1 MSESFISVASALDMA
16 RENQKAMAL
25 SEIKTQIR
33 ASVAVKVAL
42 LDDDLLLDQVRQ
54 LAQACLIALRNGGK
68 IIFAG
73 NGGSFADA
81 QHLSAEF
88 TSRFLLD
95 RAPLASLALGTNNSA
110 ISAIGNDYGYE
121 QVFARELS
129 GIAKPEDVFIPISTS
144 GNSQNILTAI
154 AVAKELG
161 VTTVAWTGETGGQ
174 LKSICDCICFPSHDT
189 ARIQECHIMI
199 GHILCGLVEKAYF
212 QKEGEV

>member
-1 MSESFISVASALDMA
+1 VSKSFIAVASALNMA
-16 RENQKAMAL
+16 TAKQKALAL
-25 SEIKTQIR
+25 SEIKTQIQ
-33 ASVAVKVAL
+33 ASAAVKVAL
-42 LDDDLLLDQVRQ
+42 LDDEKLLDQVRQ
-54 LAQACLIALRNGGK
+54 LAQTCLSALRIGGK

-88 TSRFLLD
+88 TSRFLFD
-95 RAPLASLALGTNNSA
+95 RASLASLTLGTNNSA

-144 GNSQNILTAI
+144 GNSQNILTAV

-161 VTTVAWTGETGGQ
+161 ITTVAWTGETGGQ
-174 LKSICDCICFPSHDT
+174 IKSMCDCICIPSHDT
-189 ARIQECHIMI
+189 ARIQECHILI

-212 QKEGEV
+212 HKEDGV